1 MDSEYLKF
9 FWKAIEWV
17 LIVSAN
23 AFLLL
28 GLPLLAVRYIHSRLA
43 YERVLVAYSK
53 EFRPIEMPIS
63 DYRDAR
69 NDWGLRGVL
78 SSLASVVAI
87 LTANAKGMP
96 SIEQDAACICSFM
109 AFTFGVFC
117 FWKAWDISPSD
128 DQVSAVGYGYEHI
141 AVSNL
146 GGSRR
151 ILLLGVAT
159 EIKVEYAEVLGG
171 LPGFRYIRRA
181 ELSLRVRDYTS
192 DHLKACLFPFTVDG
206 AGQFLEICRRKGAKV
221 SIETKTSQQFKFA
234 KMAAEVAS
242 RLAPPHAPTAEQIYP
257 VKEMICSGCGA
268 KSSLD
273 SNATNRV
280 CEYCGSADLTSV

>member
-1 MDSEYLKF
+1 MDSAYLSLF
-9 FWKAIEWV
+9 LAAEWLV
-17 LIVSAN
+17 ITYLD

-43 YERVLVAYSK
+43 YERVLGAYSK

-78 SSLASVVAI
+78 SLLASVVAV
-87 LTANAKGMP
+87 LTANAGEME
-96 SIEQDAACICSFM
+96 SSFQDAAYIYFFV
-109 AFTFGVFC
+109 ALTFGVFC
-117 FWKAWDISPSD
+117 LSKAWDISPSD
-128 DQVSAVGYGYEHI
+128 DQVSSVGYGYEHI

-151 ILLLGVAT
+151 ILLLGVGT
-159 EIKVEYAEVLGG
+159 EIKVEYTEVLGG
-171 LPGFRYIRRA
+171 LPGIRFIRRV
-181 ELSLRVRDYTS
+181 ELVLHVRDYTS
-192 DHLKACLFPFTVDG
+192 DHEKACLFPFTVDG

-242 RLAPPHAPTAEQIYP
+242 RLAPPHAPAVEQIYP
-257 VKEMICSGCGA
+257 LKEMVCSGCGA

-273 SNATNRV
+273 SNAPSRI
-280 CEYCGSADLTSV
+280 CEYCGSTDLTTL